1 MRIGLVVDSACDLP
15 QSFIEQHGIV
25 ILPITL
31 HLGDRDEIDTRDP
44 EKTPATPR
52 RPGASTRASGI
63 AAAMQAARRLQPIR
77 SSSCF
82 SKSW

>member
-44 EKTPATPR
+44 EKTQR
-52 RPGASTRASGI
+52 FYEGKRDRQRCRQLGVCNRAD
-63 AAAMQAARRLQPIR
+63 QAAVSRKAGDRL
-77 SSSCF
+77 
-82 SKSW
+82 